1 MDPDEIAREFVES
14 RRSGR
19 LADNEYI
26 AFRRSS
32 ARAFAKLVHRRS
44 YRLGPETIRSV
55 LALCPSSYFVDQ
67 TAADDDPAEA
77 LIALNPSD
85 RLSNI
90 ILGLIDG
97 GPMTKAKFE
106 TPVPGADVGIR
117 TEIAS
122 LADPDGSVPA
132 DSFTLSAM
140 DELGLRC
147 DASTFTGYLEFM
159 EDCRGLRMMLM
170 EAGLPHPTM
179 GDVHEFLLHVYAESR
194 RHGSC
199 AVR

>member
-1 MDPDEIAREFVES
+1 MDPEEIAREFVES

-32 ARAFAKLVHRRS
+32 ARAFTKLVSRRS
-44 YRLGPETIRSV
+44 YRLSPETIRSV

-67 TAADDDPAEA
+67 TGLDDDPAESV
-77 LIALNPSD
+77 IALNPSD
-85 RLSNI
+85 RISNM
-90 ILGLIDG
+90 ILGLING
-97 GPMTKAKFE
+97 GPITRAKFE
-106 TPVPGADVGIR
+106 TPLPGADVGIK

-122 LADPDGSVPA
+122 LKDPDGSVPA
-132 DSFTLSAM
+132 DVFTLSAM
-140 DELGLRC
+140 DELGLSC
-147 DASTFTGYLEFM
+147 GADTFTGYLGFM
-159 EDCRGLRMMLM
+159 DDCRGLRMMLM

-194 RHGSC
+194 KRC
-199 AVR
+199 